1 MHILV
6 VDDKQAVLDLVADI
20 LTGYGH
26 SIETASNGLDAFE
39 KAQKKTFDL
48 FIIDHLMPVMNGIQ
62 LAKNLKQTAKTLGTE
77 IVFMTTQGVSGVKSM
92 PEARLF
98 KGIIAKPI
106 DEKSLIQLVEVASKE
121 NTLLHSL

>member
-6 VDDKQAVLDLVADI
+6 VDDKQAVLDLVTDI
-20 LTGYGH
+20 LKGYGH

-39 KAQKKTFDL
+39 KAQKSPFDL

-62 LAKNLKQTAKTLGTE
+62 LAKNLKHTDKTKDTE
-77 IVFMTTQGVSGVKSM
+77 IVFMTTQDVSGVKAL

-98 KGIIAKPI
+98 KGIVAKPI
-106 DEKSLIQLVEVASKE
+106 DENLLMQLVETASKE

>member
-6 VDDKQAVLDLVADI
+6 VDDKQVVLELVTDI
-20 LTGYGH
+20 LKGYGH

-39 KAQKKTFDL
+39 KAQKSPFDL

-62 LAKNLKQTAKTLGTE
+62 LAKNLKQTAETQDTE
-77 IVFMTTQGVSGVKSM
+77 IVFMTTQDVSGVKAL

-98 KGIIAKPI
+98 KGIVAKPI
-106 DEKSLIQLVEVASKE
+106 DEKLLMQLIEMSSKE

>member
-6 VDDKQAVLDLVADI
+6 VDDKQAVLDLVTDI
-20 LTGYGH
+20 LKGYGH
-26 SIETASNGLDAFE
+26 SRETASNGLDAFE
-39 KAQKKTFDL
+39 KAQKSPFDL

-62 LAKNLKQTAKTLGTE
+62 LAKNLKHTDKTKDTE
-77 IVFMTTQGVSGVKSM
+77 IVFMTTQDVSGVKAL

-98 KGIIAKPI
+98 KGIVAKPI
-106 DEKSLIQLVEVASKE
+106 DENLLMQLVETASKE